1 MAIKNY
7 TTTVEVHKSLG
18 EIQGALAGHGARKIM
33 VDYDGAGQPVGIT
46 FGIETPDG
54 PRGFLLPANV
64 AGVKAVFAR
73 QKVRAPEGQ
82 AERTAWRNV
91 RDWIMAQMAIV
102 EAGQVEKVWRGEWD
116 YPTCEWNLP
125 KCPKCGCNSK
135 DAMYGHK
142 NNFCPRCGE
151 AMTDEAV
158 DMVVRRLEALHEISP
173 ST

>member
-102 EAGQVEKVWRGEWD
+102 EAGQVEIQEAFFPYLTDGRG
-116 YPTCEWNLP
+116 
-125 KCPKCGCNSK
+125 
-135 DAMYGHK
+135 
-142 NNFCPRCGE
+142 R
-151 AMTDEAV
+151 AV
-158 DMVVRRLEALHEISP
+158 YQLYRGGQLAIGDGSER
-173 ST
+173 